1 MSTVKKIIIADD
13 HVIFREGLKQVIAN
27 TANLIVAD
35 EVGSGQELLL
45 KVQENDYDLVI
56 LDISMPGRNGLD
68 TLVDLKRMRPKL
80 PVLVLSMHP
89 EEQYA
94 LRAYKSGASGYLTKG
109 HPTSELI
116 DALQKLALG
125 KKYVGADLA
134 ESLVSNLWDPAP
146 TEIQLS
152 LSNREYQVLC
162 MIASGKPV
170 GKIATEL
177 SLSVKTISTYRSHI
191 LRKLNMQ
198 NNSELTR
205 FALENHLV

>member
-1 MSTVKKIIIADD
+1 MSTTKKIIIADD
-13 HVIFREGLKQVIAN
+13 HVIFREGLKQVID
-27 TANLIVAD
+27 TTVDMTVAA
-35 EVGSGQELLL
+35 EAGTGQELLQ

-68 TLVDLKRMRPKL
+68 TLTELKRIRPKL

-94 LRAYKSGASGYLTKG
+94 LRAFKSGASGYLTKG
-109 HPTSELI
+109 NPTSELI

-125 KKYVGADLA
+125 KKYVSADLA
-134 ESLVSNLWDPAP
+134 EFMVAGLGEPAAS
-146 TEIQLS
+146 EIQHS

-170 GKIATEL
+170 GKIAAEL

-191 LRKLNMQ
+191 LRKLNMK
-198 NNSELTR
+198 NNSEMTR
-205 FALENHLV
+205 FALENSLV

>member
-13 HVIFREGLKQVIAN
+13 HMIFREGLKQVIAT
-27 TANLIVAD
+27 TANMIVTEEANT
-35 EVGSGQELLL
+35 GQELLQ
-45 KVQENDYDLVI
+45 KVQKSDFDLVI

-68 TLVDLKRMRPKL
+68 TLVELKKIRPNL

-109 HPTSELI
+109 SPTSELI
-116 DALQKLALG
+116 EALQKIALG
-125 KKYVGADLA
+125 KKYVSADLA
-134 ESLVSNLWDPAP
+134 EFMVSGLGEPSA
-146 TEIQLS
+146 TEIQHS

-162 MIASGKPV
+162 MIASGISV
-170 GKIATEL
+170 GKIADEL

-205 FALENHLV
+205 FAIENGLV

>member
-1 MSTVKKIIIADD
+1 MSTAKKIIIADD
-13 HVIFREGLKQVIAN
+13 HMIFREGLKQVISATPN
-27 TANLIVAD
+27 MVIAD
-35 EVGSGQELLL
+35 EVSSGQELLHKL
-45 KVQENDYDLVI
+45 QGNDYDIAI

-68 TLVDLKRMRPKL
+68 TLVELKKLKPRL

-109 HPTSELI
+109 SPTSELLE
-116 DALQKLALG
+116 ALQKLAAG
-125 KKYVGADLA
+125 KKYVSAELA
-134 ESLVSNLWDPAP
+134 ESMVSGLGEPSQ
-146 TEIQLS
+146 TGIQHT

-170 GKIATEL
+170 GKVADEL
-177 SLSVKTISTYRSHI
+177 SLSAKTISTYRSHI
-191 LRKLNMQ
+191 LRKLNMC

-205 FALENHLV
+205 FAIENNLI